1 MIVVFLFSI
10 GMQAQIKI
18 GDQLPSFTLKN
29 TLNQEVNSNEFK
41 RKWILFDFWASWCA
55 PCRIANK
62 KMVKLYDEI
71 DHNKLE
77 IVGISVDKDEEKWK
91 KAILKDK
98 IKYTQLIDPKGFNAE
113 TALLFGVEELPTTFL
128 FNLEGKLIAINPTE
142 EEITNYIK

>member
-41 RKWILFDFWASWCA
+41 GKWILFDFWASWCA

-98 IKYTQLIDPKGFNAE
+98 IKYAQLIDPKGFNAK

-128 FNLEGKLIAINPTE
+128 FNSEGKLIAINPTE

>member
-41 RKWILFDFWASWCA
+41 GKWILFDFWASWCA

-98 IKYTQLIDPKGFNAE
+98 IKYTQLIEPKGFNAE

-128 FNLEGKLIAINPTE
+128 FNSEGKLIAINPTE

>member
-29 TLNQEVNSNEFK
+29 TLNQEVKSNGFK
-41 RKWILFDFWASWCA
+41 GKWILFDFWASWCA

-128 FNLEGKLIAINPTE
+128 FNSEGKLIAINPTE

>member
-1 MIVVFLFSI
+1 
-10 GMQAQIKI
+10 MQAQIKI